1 MNAQTYSSAGVKTS
15 SSTSLA
21 KDIFAVEIKNHEL
34 VKSAY
39 NGYLANGRV
48 NLAVTK
54 TRGLVRGGGRKPWRQ
69 KGTGNA
75 RFGSIRNPIWRGGG
89 IVFGPTGN
97 ENYTKKLNVKAKK
110 LALKQALTIAA
121 NDSKVKVIEDIKL
134 NTHKT
139 SELKKLVTKLAVEGL
154 ILLVVDKISKELSL
168 ASNNMP
174 NIMLSQTSSL
184 NVYDVLNADNIF
196 ISKSALKE
204 LDIRLGAQ

>member
-134 NTHKT
+134 KTHKT